1 MSLIGHTIDDFKVT
15 AYQQGEYKDMTKQSL
30 LGKWSIIFFY
40 PADFSFVCPTELEA
54 LQSLHDKFKA
64 ANSEIYSVS
73 EDTEFV
79 HQAWAAASPKIGKI
93 EYPMLADPAG
103 KLARMFG
110 VLDKNAGQALRGA
123 FIIDPD
129 GVIQS
134 ETINNMGIG
143 RNPEEILRTLE
154 SAQFVREHG
163 DRVCPVNW
171 HPGEDSLKPG
181 ADLVGKL

>member
-1 MSLIGHTIDDFKVT
+1 
-15 AYQQGEYKDMTKQSL
+15 
-30 LGKWSIIFFY
+30 
-40 PADFSFVCPTELEA
+40 
-54 LQSLHDKFKA
+54 
-64 ANSEIYSVS
+64 
-73 EDTEFV
+73 
-79 HQAWAAASPKIGKI
+79 
-93 EYPMLADPAG
+93 
-103 KLARMFG
+103 MFG
-110 VLDKNAGQALRGA
+110 VLDEAAGQALRGA

-154 SAQFVREHG
+154 AAQFVREHG

-171 HPGEDSLKPG
+171 HPGDDSLKPG

>member
-1 MSLIGHTIDDFKVT
+1 MSLIGHEIEDFNVN
-15 AYQQGEYKDMTKQSL
+15 AYQQGEYKKINKQSL
-30 LGKWSIIFFY
+30 LGKWSILFFY

-54 LQSLHDKFKA
+54 LQSLRQKFNDHNA
-64 ANSEIYSVS
+64 EIYSVS

-79 HQAWAAASPKIGKI
+79 HQAWAAASPKIGQI
-93 EYPMLADPAG
+93 AYPMLADPAG

-110 VLDKNAGQALRGA
+110 VLNEEEGQAYRGA

-129 GVIQS
+129 GIIQS

-154 SAQFVREHG
+154 AAQFVRQHG

-171 HPGEDSLKPG
+171 HPGEDTLKPG

>member
-1 MSLIGHTIDDFKVT
+1 MSLINTEISDFKVK
-15 AYQQGEYKDMTKQSL
+15 AFQKGEYKDITKDTL
-30 LGKWSIIFFY
+30 LGKWSIVFFY

-54 LQSLHDKFKA
+54 LQSLRSKFNA
-64 ANSEIYSVS
+64 AGAEIYSVS

-79 HQAWAAASPKIGKI
+79 HQAWAAASPKIGQI

-110 VLDKNAGQALRGA
+110 VLDESAGQALRGA

-134 ETINNMGIG
+134 EFINNMGIG

-154 SAQFVREHG
+154 AAKFVREHG
-163 DRVCPVNW
+163 DHVCPVNW
-171 HPGEDSLKPG
+171 HPGEDTLKPG

>member
-1 MSLIGHTIDDFKVT
+1 MRKDFN
-15 AYQQGEYKDMTKQSL
+15 D
-30 LGKWSIIFFY
+30 
-40 PADFSFVCPTELEA
+40 
-54 LQSLHDKFKA
+54 HDA
-64 ANSEIYSVS
+64 EIYSVS

-79 HQAWAAASPKIGKI
+79 HQAWAAASPKIGQI
-93 EYPMLADPAG
+93 AYPMLADPAG

-110 VLDKNAGQALRGA
+110 VLDENAGQALRGA

-154 SAQFVREHG
+154 AAQFVREHG

-171 HPGEDSLKPG
+171 HPGEDTLKPG